1 MKLILISNENHRV
14 RHLSLG
20 GWWTR
25 ALLSVCCLGLP
36 LGAGYYLG
44 QESNN
49 IGSAQWLTVD
59 TVSEWSD
66 ILEQQQE
73 EITHTSDEAKAR
85 LNAITLRIAELQ
97 GRLVRLD
104 ALGERLTVMA
114 NLDEGEFDFSQPLAV
129 GGPETE
135 SLGEAYESPEFL
147 QVVDQLFEKISDRE
161 QQLETLEAL
170 ITKRQLQEDVFVA
183 GRPVNKGWMSSRYG
197 RRTDP
202 FSGKI
207 AWHSGV
213 DFAGKMGSDIIAVAS
228 GVVVESSFKGGYGG
242 KIIVN
247 HGNGFKT
254 LYAHSKENLVK
265 VGDIVKKGQIIALMG
280 STGRSTGPHVHFEVF
295 KNGRTVDPASY
306 INRTRR

>member
-1 MKLILISNENHRV
+1 MKLILINNETNRV

-36 LGAGYYLG
+36 LGAGFYLG
-44 QESNN
+44 QDSNKFEG
-49 IGSAQWLTVD
+49 IQWLSVD
-59 TVSEWSD
+59 TVRGWND
-66 ILEQQQE
+66 ILEQQKQE
-73 EITHTSDEAKAR
+73 ISNTSDETKAQ
-85 LNAITLRIAELQ
+85 LNAITLRMAELQ

-104 ALGERLTVMA
+104 ALGERLTAMA
-114 NLDEGEFDFSQPLAV
+114 KLDEGEFDFSQPLAL

-135 SLGEAYESPEFL
+135 TLGEAYESPEFL

-170 ITKRQLQEDVFVA
+170 IAKRQIQEEVFVA
-183 GRPVNKGWMSSRYG
+183 GRPVKKGWMSSRYG

-202 FSGKI
+202 FNGKI

-228 GVVVESSFKGGYGG
+228 GVVVESTFKGGYGG

-306 INRTRR
+306 INRTHR

>member
-1 MKLILISNENHRV
+1 MKLILINNDSHRV

-36 LGAGYYLG
+36 LGAGFYLG
-44 QESNN
+44 QESNKVEG
-49 IGSAQWLTVD
+49 IQWLSVD
-59 TVSEWSD
+59 TVNEWND
-66 ILEQQQE
+66 ILEQQKQE
-73 EITHTSDEAKAR
+73 ISNTSDEAKAR
-85 LNAITLRIAELQ
+85 LNAITLRMAELQ

-104 ALGERLTVMA
+104 ALGERLTAMA

-135 SLGEAYESPEFL
+135 ALGEAYESPEFL

-170 ITKRQLQEDVFVA
+170 IAKRQLQKEVFVA
-183 GRPVNKGWMSSRYG
+183 GRPVKKGWMSSRYG

-202 FSGKI
+202 FNGKI

-265 VGDIVKKGQIIALMG
+265 VGDIVKKGQVIALMG

-306 INRTRR
+306 INRTHR